1 MPQLQLPIF
10 PAGVTEINSRIA
22 VQKEA
27 GRVFY
32 LHGHLPVF
40 QHEEQDVRS
49 FRMFTSQMIAG
60 GTVKPKEIVKTFG
73 VPMITVKRYVK
84 LYRDHGSKGFYEANP
99 RHSSASVLK
108 GPVLEQAQQLLDEGR
123 SVPEVAAE
131 LNVLTNTLHKAIRAG
146 RLRGP
151 QKKAGA
157 ATEVTNKSERSQTD
171 SQAPMGNGAT
181 RSLERVAAAMGELE
195 SAPIEF
201 QATCDVA
208 QGGVLLA
215 LPALLAAGLLRCTP
229 EFYQL
234 PKGFYGIESIF
245 LLLGLMALARIRSLE
260 QLRYQA
266 PGEWGKLLGLD
277 RIPEVRTLRAKL
289 KLLCQDMG
297 LAMRWNAALA
307 QEWIARQNATELYFY
322 GDGHVRVYHGDQ
334 TALPRHYVA
343 RERLCL
349 RATTD
354 YWINAM
360 DGQPF
365 LYVNKEVDPGLIA
378 TLKGDVIP
386 WLEANV
392 AKTPEQEQ
400 RLAEDPRA
408 HWFTMVFDREG
419 YSPELF
425 EQMRKKRIAILSYH
439 KFPGDDWRSEE
450 FATYS
455 VTLAG
460 GETVTLQLAERGS
473 QLSNKLWL
481 REIRKLTDTGH
492 QTSILTTNFQAP
504 MTTLAVSL
512 FARWS
517 QENFFRYM
525 REHFGLDRLI
535 EYGTE
540 LIPDAISVVNP
551 AWRKLDSRI
560 RSKAGQLFR
569 LAARFGALVL
579 SEDPSESQVLGFQH
593 RKGHLREETQA
604 LQLEIDNL
612 KQLRK
617 KTEHHIPVNSLP
629 EEDQFTR
636 LCTERKH
643 FIDTLKMIAYRA
655 ESSMAS
661 LLREHMARGG
671 DDARALLR
679 QIFQT
684 EADLTPDLAANTLTV
699 SLHHLTQAAHD
710 QAIEQLLADLN
721 ATQTV
726 FPGTQLTLVFKLGSA

>member
-1 MPQLQLPIF
+1 
-10 PAGVTEINSRIA
+10 
-22 VQKEA
+22 
-27 GRVFY
+27 
-32 LHGHLPVF
+32 
-40 QHEEQDVRS
+40 
-49 FRMFTSQMIAG
+49 
-60 GTVKPKEIVKTFG
+60 
-73 VPMITVKRYVK
+73 
-84 LYRDHGSKGFYEANP
+84 
-99 RHSSASVLK
+99 
-108 GPVLEQAQQLLDEGR
+108 
-123 SVPEVAAE
+123 
-131 LNVLTNTLHKAIRAG
+131 
-146 RLRGP
+146 
-151 QKKAGA
+151 
-157 ATEVTNKSERSQTD
+157 
-171 SQAPMGNGAT
+171 MGNGAT

-215 LPALLAAGLLRCTP
+215 LPSLLAAGLLRCTT

-234 PKGFYGIESIF
+234 PQGFYGMESIF
-245 LLLGLMALARIRSLE
+245 LLLGLMALARIRTLE

-289 KLLCQDMG
+289 KLLCQDLG
-297 LAMRWNAALA
+297 QAMRWNALLA
-307 QEWIARQNATELYFY
+307 KEWITRQNDAELYFY
-322 GDGHVRVYHGDQ
+322 CDGHVRVYHGEQ

-354 YWINAM
+354 YWVNAM

-378 TLKGDVIP
+378 TLHQDVIP

-392 AKTPEQEQ
+392 APTPEQER
-400 RLAEDPRA
+400 RLAEDARA
-408 HWFTMVFDREG
+408 HWFTIVFDREG

-425 EQMRKKRIAILSYH
+425 EQMRKKRIAILTYH
-439 KFPGDDWRSEE
+439 KFPQDEWRSEE
-450 FATYS
+450 FTSHS
-455 VTLAG
+455 VELVG
-460 GETVTLQLAERGS
+460 GEAVTMKLAERGAR
-473 QLSNKLWL
+473 LSNNLWL
-481 REIRKLTDTGH
+481 REIRKLTASGH

-525 REHFGLDRLI
+525 REHYSLDRLI

-540 LIPDAISVVNP
+540 PIPDAVLVVNP
-551 AWRKLDSRI
+551 AWRKLDSQV
-560 RSKAGQLFR
+560 RSRAGQRHR
-569 LAARFGALVL
+569 LAAQFGALAL
-579 SEDPSESQVLGFQH
+579 SEDPTESQVQGFQQ
-593 RKGHLREETQA
+593 RKGHLREEIQV
-604 LQLEIDNL
+604 LDWEIDNL

-617 KTEHHIPVNSLP
+617 KTEHHIPVKSLP
-629 EEDQFTR
+629 EEDRFTR
-636 LCTERKH
+636 LRTERKH

-655 ESSMAS
+655 ESSLAS
-661 LLREHMARGG
+661 LLREHIARGG
-671 DDARALLR
+671 DDTRALLR

-699 SLHHLTQAAHD
+699 SLHHLTLAAHD
-710 QAIEQLLADLN
+710 QAIEHLLADLN

-726 FPGTQLTLVFKLGSA
+726 FPGTNLTLIFKLGSL